1 MTDPGGANNS
11 INDTTV
17 HGTAFQARDVDQVV
31 INHYATPAP
40 TSTDGP
46 TDTPLPG
53 WAREVADSPLWR
65 RLPPTRDPAPFRAA
79 ARDIAAALAG
89 LHDETEWEATGDPW
103 WDRSFPTRFHGQI
116 GQLLCAEGAPDGDF
130 HPAEVLL
137 LTLAPYLSQTLW
149 ARTAADRAGVD
160 PTDLR
165 LTGAGGDRGDFER
178 YFDRGHERLVRRARL
193 ELPERRGAE
202 SDIGWWL
209 FHQWVDH
216 GLRGTEDHWTAYT
229 DLTARLPLGDT
240 ALGALFHRR
249 RTGQLLYGLRLSL
262 GEMCRQ
268 ERLDRLEAV
277 ASVTGGVGGIGGIGG
292 MGMPQQVRV
301 RRLAVL
307 LAVARARAL
316 DIPAL
321 PDDLVENLGIPYP
334 VGLADLRQTV
344 EQAAWHTDNGRM
356 VLQAADCHHEA
367 VVEALRRHVGQVD
380 LLLYDIRRAAGAD
393 DTLAPL
399 LTLPQRASAEGVEAA
414 LGDDDRPKFESY
426 GKFQV
431 DPRRVQELLMGD
443 QLYRSPGLAIRELY
457 QNALDACR
465 YRKARTQ
472 FLATRPG
479 GRARDDWEGRIR
491 FEQGVGPDGRPYLLC
506 EDNGIGMGASE
517 LSRVFA
523 RAGTRFTDL
532 TDVRNERAHWERAGI
547 EMHPVSRF
555 GIGVLSY
562 FMIADEIEVITRRLG
577 EDGATSE
584 PCFKVAIHGPHHVFR
599 IERSAERLEPGT
611 TVRLYLRDRAPS
623 CVTELIGLLG
633 VAEFETTAE
642 HGMRSA
648 RWAAGEYALLSGNRA
663 AAINAGGVWVPGPA
677 PDGGV
682 PEVLWCESG
691 GGVLVDGIVTQPS
704 RLTGVLAGVDPQH
717 PDADRTVLRGAVVNL
732 TGRLV
737 PKLSVDRLQI
747 LSDISGDVED
757 LLRSAAADLAS
768 SPSGLLSYRWLCA
781 VAQTHPKVAD
791 IIVQAAM
798 AADLRLRLDGGQEFR
813 PAEVGCLPV
822 DDGIVL
828 GSSGALAGRLIDDI
842 YPVVRV
848 SDHVLLWRLLAH
860 GAAARLAEVVPALSE
875 VGPLLPASPSDGV
888 LVALTATEL
897 TRPGWIMEIAARIG
911 RSPRATVARAVHL
924 GLCALEPDRY
934 SDGEPDPVDAALL
947 RSGQSEADVPYKWA
961 AWLSTEQPVPLDR
974 FLHAYVHLGL
984 SLREAAERMRAYGF
998 DVSLADTI
1006 PDRPG
1011 REDLVLLSQDGG
1023 GEGGWFSG
1031 DHDVPPGHVLW
1042 SAGLTGIPVREVC
1055 ERLRAYGLRVTD
1067 PPAPQCGEDLRLL
1080 SQDHDAAPPWL
1091 GGREPVT
1098 LGDVL
1103 GAARACGMPVA
1114 DVVSVLAAHGLK
1126 PRVSPVVRP
1135 SQEDRQL
1142 LGLMLDGAHDYGW
1155 LVPRARSW
1163 REVWYAAD
1171 GLGLPPET
1179 VPERLRALGMT
1190 CPLVLPETLADLDEA
1205 LLDKGLYLW
1214 RTLRTNH
1221 TEVSV
1226 AALLTTAYELD
1237 RPVTE
1242 IEVCLESYGL
1252 RVSAFPGRHSLD
1264 RDGLWDDI
1272 RLLTTDLTG
1281 PDLDRDRR
1289 YLPRPASW
1297 LDPAEAVPLEHLC
1310 AASAKL
1316 GIPLPEVVARLR
1328 GLGVDVPDAAH
1339 TIRAAMAKLPRLPRE
1354 QNPA

>member
-31 INHYATPAP
+31 INHYATPTP

-53 WAREVADSPLWR
+53 WAREVADSPLWQ
-65 RLPPTRDPAPFRAA
+65 RLPPNRDPAPFRAA
-79 ARDIAAALAG
+79 ARDIAAALAA

-103 WDRSFPTRFHGQI
+103 WDRSFPTRFHGQL

-130 HPAEVLL
+130 HPAEVLT

-277 ASVTGGVGGIGGIGG
+277 ASVTSGIGGIGGMGG

-532 TDVRNERAHWERAGI
+532 TDVRNERALWERAGI

-584 PCFKVAIHGPHHVFR
+584 PCFKVAIHGPHHLFR

-633 VAEFETTAE
+633 VAEFETTAD

-648 RWAAGEYALLSGNRA
+648 RWAAGEYALRSGDRA
-663 AAINAGGVWVPGPA
+663 AALNAGG
-677 PDGGV
+677 
-682 PEVLWCESG
+682 
-691 GGVLVDGIVTQPS
+691 
-704 RLTGVLAGVDPQH
+704 
-717 PDADRTVLRGAVVNL
+717 
-732 TGRLV
+732 
-737 PKLSVDRLQI
+737 
-747 LSDISGDVED
+747 
-757 LLRSAAADLAS
+757 
-768 SPSGLLSYRWLCA
+768 
-781 VAQTHPKVAD
+781 
-791 IIVQAAM
+791 
-798 AADLRLRLDGGQEFR
+798 
-813 PAEVGCLPV
+813 
-822 DDGIVL
+822 
-828 GSSGALAGRLIDDI
+828 
-842 YPVVRV
+842 
-848 SDHVLLWRLLAH
+848 
-860 GAAARLAEVVPALSE
+860 
-875 VGPLLPASPSDGV
+875 
-888 LVALTATEL
+888 
-897 TRPGWIMEIAARIG
+897 
-911 RSPRATVARAVHL
+911 
-924 GLCALEPDRY
+924 
-934 SDGEPDPVDAALL
+934 
-947 RSGQSEADVPYKWA
+947 
-961 AWLSTEQPVPLDR
+961 
-974 FLHAYVHLGL
+974 
-984 SLREAAERMRAYGF
+984 ER
-998 DVSLADTI
+998 
-1006 PDRPG
+1006 
-1011 REDLVLLSQDGG
+1011 
-1023 GEGGWFSG
+1023 
-1031 DHDVPPGHVLW
+1031 
-1042 SAGLTGIPVREVC
+1042 
-1055 ERLRAYGLRVTD
+1055 
-1067 PPAPQCGEDLRLL
+1067 
-1080 SQDHDAAPPWL
+1080 
-1091 GGREPVT
+1091 
-1098 LGDVL
+1098 
-1103 GAARACGMPVA
+1103 
-1114 DVVSVLAAHGLK
+1114 
-1126 PRVSPVVRP
+1126 
-1135 SQEDRQL
+1135 
-1142 LGLMLDGAHDYGW
+1142 
-1155 LVPRARSW
+1155 
-1163 REVWYAAD
+1163 
-1171 GLGLPPET
+1171 
-1179 VPERLRALGMT
+1179 
-1190 CPLVLPETLADLDEA
+1190 
-1205 LLDKGLYLW
+1205 
-1214 RTLRTNH
+1214 
-1221 TEVSV
+1221 
-1226 AALLTTAYELD
+1226 
-1237 RPVTE
+1237 
-1242 IEVCLESYGL
+1242 
-1252 RVSAFPGRHSLD
+1252 
-1264 RDGLWDDI
+1264 
-1272 RLLTTDLTG
+1272 
-1281 PDLDRDRR
+1281 
-1289 YLPRPASW
+1289 
-1297 LDPAEAVPLEHLC
+1297 
-1310 AASAKL
+1310 
-1316 GIPLPEVVARLR
+1316 
-1328 GLGVDVPDAAH
+1328 
-1339 TIRAAMAKLPRLPRE
+1339 
-1354 QNPA
+1354 